1 MNINHISIS
10 RKKLFD
16 DCEKR
21 YYYRY
26 HKEVPSPVP
35 EQFYF
40 VYGKIVH
47 KIAEI
52 YVKNKGE
59 QSLKDIAISI
69 IRKDIPI
76 ENDKFCPPL
85 PLEYQK
91 KLQKHL
97 RAIKNLTDQIGVEG
111 ITEYKF
117 EYDLDPPNKKNVL
130 GFIDRLIIKNN
141 KAFIIDY
148 KTTKKGKFRVNRET
162 VRDDLQLK
170 TYARVVQREF
180 KIPPENIKAA
190 LYYLEGEEIVAA
202 QFSQESLLE
211 VEEELK
217 RAYYYIE
224 SKDPNTVWGNVTW
237 QCKNC
242 EYNSICPFY
251 SKSTSSK
258 KEVVWDGSLDVID
271 PWK

>member
-10 RKKLFD
+10 RKKLFS

-26 HKEVPSPVP
+26 HLSLPNPGP
-35 EQFYF
+35 EHFYF

-47 KIAEI
+47 KIAEL
-52 YVKNKGE
+52 YVQNKGQ
-59 QSLKDIAISI
+59 QSLKDITVSI
-69 IRKDIPI
+69 IRGDIPI
-76 ENDKFCPPL
+76 EEEKFCPPL
-85 PLEYQK
+85 PPEYQK

-97 RAIKNLTDQIGVEG
+97 KAIKNLTDQIGVDG
-111 ITEYKF
+111 ITEHKF
-117 EYDLDPPNKKNVL
+117 EYDLDPPNKRNVT
-130 GFIDRLIIKNN
+130 GFIDRLIIKND

-180 KIPPENIKAA
+180 GIRPENIKAA

-202 QFSQESLLE
+202 QFSQESLIQ
-211 VEEELK
+211 VEEEL
-217 RAYYYIE
+217 RQSYIQIE
-224 SKDPNTVWGNVTW
+224 NTDPDKVWGNVTW

-242 EYNSICPFY
+242 EYNNICPFY
-251 SKSTSSK
+251 SKSSSKTSS
-258 KEVVWDGSLDVID
+258 WDGSLDVID
-271 PWK
+271 AWK